1 MGKRFANDA
10 KCVEYLSGFKEE
22 TEAKIGSY
30 KSAMVESMKSELTER
45 ALKQLQAVSAFE
57 AGMGSAMQELVVRE
71 AAASFKESYPNS
83 TAMQG
88 KAFTAA
94 LKSLSGATLTT
105 ADDPVSSHFEDA
117 FKSLGGVDLMTTK
130 GDPKGSLAERVAYAQ
145 QAKELEFQQSFMVTP
160 DEVAEVKAIVGKAP
174 GGDIGKLPAD
184 ALDKL
189 NALYVKINQKVGYAL
204 PEGVG
209 SKPIAASTDTA
220 ANAYIETVNAQ
231 LDGAMKNL
239 QLARLAAFAKSF
251 S

>member
-1 MGKRFANDA
+1 MGSTMAD
-10 KCVEYLSGFKEE
+10 
-22 TEAKIGSY
+22 SY

-94 LKSLSGATLTT
+94 LKSLSGGTLTT
-105 ADDPVSSHFEDA
+105 ADDPVASHFEDA

-130 GDPKGSLAERVAYAQ
+130 GDPKGSLAERFAYAH

-160 DEVAEVKAIVGKAP
+160 DEVAEVKSIVSKAP
-174 GGDIGKLPAD
+174 GGDISKLPID

-189 NALYVKINQKVGYAL
+189 NALYVKINQKVGFAL
-204 PEGVG
+204 PEGLG
-209 SKPIAASTDTA
+209 TKPISATSDSA
-220 ANAYIETVNAQ
+220 ANGYVEAVNAQ
-231 LDGAMKNL
+231 LEAAAKTL
-239 QLARLAAFAKSF
+239 QQARLAAFAKSF
-251 S
+251 A